1 MPIITITKSDS
12 KAIDIWA
19 WLDMQRGLFKSQP
32 LAFMFRHFQLDYTD
46 TCNQIQCKKFRFSIF
61 FSQRTA

>member
-32 LAFMFRHFQLDYTD
+32 LAFMFRHFQLRLHRYLQSD
-46 TCNQIQCKKFRFSIF
+46 SM
-61 FSQRTA
+61 